1 VTRWTSLA
9 LLPLLCAVAAA
20 QADQV
25 MLSAS
30 KDTTIYAEGNTLS
43 NGAGNGI
50 FAGRS
55 GPNNNGAIRRALI
68 AFDVAAAVPAGST
81 ITSVELTLRVAMT
94 QAGATAVGLH
104 RLLADWGEATS
115 NADGNEGMG
124 ATAAMGDATWR
135 FRFFNDLSKQ
145 WTKAGGDFASAVSAV
160 ETVGDIGSFATWGST
175 PMMVADVQ
183 GWLDAPATNFGWLI
197 RDSEDTVRTT
207 KKFHSRQTVTA
218 SNRPQLLVV
227 FDQSAPAT
235 ATVTAVPSATA
246 TPPASA
252 TATRTASPTPTA
264 SALPSATGTVTV
276 PATATR
282 TLPASATVT
291 ASATASATAN
301 APTATATAT
310 QTAGA
315 TATATAPTAATA
327 TETETAA
334 TPTATASQPP
344 PACVGDCDGNG
355 TVIIS
360 ELIIGVNIA
369 LDRSNVAV
377 CRAFDTT
384 GDGRVTINELVAAV
398 GNALGSC

>member
-1 VTRWTSLA
+1 MTRWTSLA

-30 KDTTIYAEGNTLS
+30 KDTTIYEEGNTLS

-50 FAGRS
+50 FAGKT

-68 AFDVAAAVPAGST
+68 AFDVAAALPAGST

-115 NADGNEGMG
+115 NADGGEGMG

-135 FRFFNDLSKQ
+135 FRFFNDLTKQ
-145 WTKAGGDFASAVSAV
+145 WTKAGGDFASSVSAV

-183 GWLDAPATNFGWLI
+183 AWLDAPATNFGWLI

-207 KKFHSRQTVTA
+207 KKYHSRQAVTA
-218 SNRPQLLVV
+218 SNRPQLVIG
-227 FDQSAPAT
+227 FDLPGPAT

-246 TPPASA
+246 TPPANA
-252 TATRTASPTPTA
+252 TATRTASPTA
-264 SALPSATGTVTV
+264 SALPSATGTVTAT
-276 PATATR
+276 ATATR

-301 APTATATAT
+301 APTATATAA
-310 QTAGA
+310 QSAGA
-315 TATATAPTAATA
+315 TATTTAATV
-327 TETETAA
+327 TETETMA

-344 PACVGDCDGNG
+344 PGCVGDCDGNG

-360 ELIIGVNIA
+360 ELITGVNIA
-369 LDRSNVAV
+369 LDRANVAV

-384 GDGRVTINELVAAV
+384 SDGRVTIDELVAAV
-398 GNALGSC
+398 GNALGGC